1 MNRKDFKPGA
11 KGYIVRMYGSVG
23 LPDIHINE
31 VHIEGFRDGDAF
43 VYDKCNYEVLQI
55 VDLRDVYYNRADA
68 KKAVLRYLSKQHQKF
83 MKGAVQ
89 C

>member
-1 MNRKDFKPGA
+1 MNRKDFKQGK

-31 VHIEGFRDGDAF
+31 VQIEGFRDGDAF
-43 VYDKCNYEVLQI
+43 VYDICNYSVIQI
-55 VDLRDVYYNRADA
+55 HDLRDVYYTRAEA

-83 MKGAVQ
+83 MKGA
-89 C
+89 